1 MYLRVARIFLY
12 ISAYGA
18 EALGSK
24 FGKQYFLV
32 DSVCRKFF
40 GIDADCNFFLLYAE
54 SLEVAHF
61 ANRPEAVAN
70 LFRIGFKFARGALF
84 RFNGQKHR
92 RGVAKVVNYNHFQN
106 ASRQRCS
113 FEQLQSVADFRPYGI
128 LVVYCRLKFHKHI
141 YNSVF
146 GNRVGAVLVDF
157 LIGEQK
163 ALQRFCNLLFHFLS
177 RGSWIYCCNNTLTDS
192 ELRKLIL
199 VKVRQTEYS
208 KRNKS
213 GAHNK
218 YYAVVLHCRLYVIA
232 LLHFLN
238 ILLSSH
244 SHSVRQSEP
253 TKVRVV

>member
-1 MYLRVARIFLY
+1 MYLRVARVFLDV
-12 ISAYGA
+12 STYGT
-18 EALGSK
+18 ETLRCK
-24 FGKQYFLV
+24 FGKQNLLV
-32 DSVCRKFF
+32 YSVCGKFF
-40 GIDADCNFFLLYAE
+40 SIDADCNFFLLYAE
-54 SLEVAHF
+54 CLEVAHF

-70 LFRIGFKFARGALF
+70 LFRIGFEFARGALF
-84 RFNGQKHR
+84 RLYSKKHR
-92 RGVAKVVNYNHFQN
+92 RCVAKVVNNNHFQN

-128 LVVYCRLKFHKHI
+128 LVVYCRLEFDKYIH
-141 YNSVF
+141 YSVF

-163 ALQRFCNLLFHFLS
+163 AFQGFCNLLFHFLS
-177 RGSWIYCCNNTLTDS
+177 RCTGVYCSNNALSDS

-218 YYAVVLHCRLYVIA
+218 YYVVVLHCRLYVIA
-232 LLHFLN
+232 LLHYCSF
-238 ILLSSH
+238 IQSSCLFQPW
-244 SHSVRQSEP
+244 RCRIIFGTPQ
-253 TKVRVV
+253 